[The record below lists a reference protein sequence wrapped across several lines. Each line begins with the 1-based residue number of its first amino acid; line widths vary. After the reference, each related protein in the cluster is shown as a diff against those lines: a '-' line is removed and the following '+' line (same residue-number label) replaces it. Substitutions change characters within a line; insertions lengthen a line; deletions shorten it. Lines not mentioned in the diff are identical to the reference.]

1 MTDET
6 HTGGQQSWDDDPDRT
21 ERLPEL
27 ALDEP
32 AALES
37 RIRELESELM
47 ALEDRLREQAGIIA
61 GLEESLAEAR
71 EAVEQL
77 TRERDE
83 LRDAGGQE
91 AAEQART
98 QSLPPPVFRP
108 ALVRVDE
115 EHGDRIELCGADLTI
130 GRTPDNDLPIR
141 HASVSRRHARVVMA
155 EEGVCIEDA
164 GSRNGL
170 IVNDRRAHRAV
181 LSHGDII
188 QLGQVQLRYEAVSP

>member
-1 MTDET
+1 MSIDTYNLDP
-6 HTGGQQSWDDDPDRT
+6 QSWDEDPDRT

-27 ALDEP
+27 ALDQ
-32 AALES
+32 AAGLES
-37 RIRELESELM
+37 RVRELESEL
-47 ALEDRLREQAGIIA
+47 ATLEDRLRDQARVIS

-83 LRDAGGQE
+83 LRASGSHDAFDH
-91 AAEQART
+91 ART

-115 EHGDRIELCGADLTI
+115 ETGDRIELFGNDLTI

-155 EEGVCIEDA
+155 PEGVCIEDA

-170 IVNDRRAHRAV
+170 IVNERRAHRAL

-188 QLGQVQLRYEAVSP
+188 QLGQVQLRFEAVSP

>member
-1 MTDET
+1 MSDKPDTPAP
-6 HTGGQQSWDDDPDRT
+6 QSWDEDPDRT

-37 RIRELESELM
+37 RVRELESELV
-47 ALEDRLREQAGIIA
+47 ALEDRLREQGGIIA
-61 GLEESLAEAR
+61 GLEASLAEAR

-83 LRDAGGQE
+83 LRESGGQV
-91 AAEQART
+91 AVEQART

-108 ALVRVDE
+108 ALVRVDDD
-115 EHGDRIELCGADLTI
+115 HGDRIELCGSDLTI

-155 EEGVCIEDA
+155 AEGVCIEDA

-170 IVNDRRAHRAV
+170 IVNERRAHRAV

-188 QLGQVQLRYEAVSP
+188 QLGQVQLRFEAASP

>member
-1 MTDET
+1 MDEET
-6 HTGGQQSWDDDPDRT
+6 PQNWVDDPDRT

-32 AALES
+32 AVLEA
-37 RIRELESELM
+37 RVRELEFELL
-47 ALEDRLREQAGIIA
+47 ALEERQQEQAAMIVA
-61 GLEESLAEAR
+61 LEASLAEAR

-83 LRDAGGQE
+83 LREAGGPE
-91 AAEQART
+91 AVEQART

-108 ALVRVDE
+108 ALVRVDDE
-115 EHGDRIELCGADLTI
+115 RRDRIDDRIELCGADLTI
-130 GRTPDNDLPIR
+130 GRTPDNDLPIE

-155 EEGVCIEDA
+155 PEGVCIEDA

-170 IVNDRRAHRAV
+170 IINERRAHRAV

-188 QLGQVQLRYEAVSP
+188 RLGQVQLRFEAVSP

>member
-1 MTDET
+1 MDEET
-6 HTGGQQSWDDDPDRT
+6 LQNWVDDPDRT

-37 RIRELESELM
+37 RVRELESELE
-47 ALEDRLREQAGIIA
+47 ALEERLREQAGINA
-61 GLEESLAEAR
+61 ALQESLAEAR

-83 LRDAGGQE
+83 LRDAGGPE
-91 AAEQART
+91 AVEQART

-108 ALVRVDE
+108 ALVRVDDE
-115 EHGDRIELCGADLTI
+115 GRDRIELCGADLTI
-130 GRTPDNDLPIR
+130 GRTPDNDLPIQ

-155 EEGVCIEDA
+155 PEGVCIEDA

-170 IVNDRRAHRAV
+170 IVNERRAHRAV

-188 QLGQVQLRYEAVSP
+188 QLGQVQLRFEAVSP